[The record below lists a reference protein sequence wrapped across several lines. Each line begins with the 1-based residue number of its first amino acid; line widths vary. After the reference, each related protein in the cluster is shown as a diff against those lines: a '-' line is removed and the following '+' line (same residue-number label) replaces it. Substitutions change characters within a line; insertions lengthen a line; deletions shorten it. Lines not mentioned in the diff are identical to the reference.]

1 VEADEQAGVIT
12 RRQAVAGGL
21 TEEQIRQ
28 RLRSGRWQRASAG
41 VYYTFS
47 GEPPRLAVLWAA
59 LLPAGPGAVL
69 SHQTAAELI
78 GLIDRP
84 EPPIH
89 VSVPSQRHV
98 NPVPGVQTHR
108 RHRSPVAAPAR
119 EPARTGPEDTV
130 VDLTQAAKDLDAAVG
145 WIARACARRLTTPER
160 LRVAFAARGR
170 LRWRAALTAA
180 VADVAA
186 GCHSV
191 LELRYLRDVERPHG
205 LPTGTRQRRRKE
217 RRVTTYSDVEYD
229 PYGLVVELDGRAAH
243 EDPGRDR
250 RRDHAGAVRGRMT
263 LRFGWADVHRRPC
276 ESAAAVAVLLRR
288 AGWPSRPTRCGPHCP
303 LPGAQLLP

>member
-1 VEADEQAGVIT
+1 MHADEQAGVIT

-21 TEEQIRQ
+21 TEEQIRA
-28 RLRSGRWQRASAG
+28 RLHSGRWQRASAG

-59 LLPAGPGAVL
+59 LLSAGPGAVL

-84 EPPIH
+84 EPPVH

-98 NPVPGVQTHR
+98 KPVAGVWLHR
-108 RHRSPVAAPAR
+108 RHRTPVAAPAR
-119 EPARTGPEDTV
+119 EPARTGAEDTV
-130 VDLTQAAKDLDAAVG
+130 VDLTQAAKDPDEAVG
-145 WIARACARRLTTPER
+145 WVARACGRRLTTPER
-160 LRVAFAARGR
+160 LRAAFAARDR
-170 LRWRAALTAA
+170 LRWRDALTAA
-180 VADVAA
+180 VADVTA

-205 LPTGTRQRRRKE
+205 LPAGTRQVRRQQRA
-217 RRVTTYSDVEYD
+217 TTYSDVEYD
-229 PYGLVVELDGRAAH
+229 PFGLVVELDGRAAH
-243 EDPGRDR
+243 EDPGHDR
-250 RRDHAGAVRGRMT
+250 RRDQASAVRGRMT
-263 LRFGWADVHRRPC
+263 LRFGWADVHHRPC

-288 AGWPSRPTRCGPHCP
+288 AGWQSRPTRCGPRCR
-303 LPGAQLLP
+303 LPGGSLGC